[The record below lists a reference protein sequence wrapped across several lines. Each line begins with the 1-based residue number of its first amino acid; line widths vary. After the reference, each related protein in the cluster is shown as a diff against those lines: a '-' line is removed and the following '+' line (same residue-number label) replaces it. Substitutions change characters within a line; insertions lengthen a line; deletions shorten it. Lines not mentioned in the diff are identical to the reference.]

1 MRTTLTI
8 DDDIAKLV
16 EQEQRRSG
24 ESFKGTVNTLLR
36 LGLMN
41 SRQKADKK
49 PFVVTPFPLGV
60 GEMLDR
66 HDGSVSALLEELEG
80 PYHR

>member
-1 MRTTLTI
+1 VRTTLTI
-8 DDDIAKLV
+8 DDDIAVLV
-16 EQEQRRSG
+16 EQERRRTG

-41 SRQKADKK
+41 SRQKADEKL
-49 PFVVTPFPLGV
+49 FVVTPFPLGV

-66 HDGSVSALLEELEG
+66 HDGCVSSLLEELEG

>member
-1 MRTTLTI
+1 
-8 DDDIAKLV
+8 
-16 EQEQRRSG
+16 
-24 ESFKGTVNTLLR
+24 
-36 LGLMN
+36 MN
-41 SRQKADKK
+41 AREKADKK

-66 HDGSVSALLEELEG
+66 HDGCVSALLEELEG

>member
-1 MRTTLTI
+1 
-8 DDDIAKLV
+8 
-16 EQEQRRSG
+16 
-24 ESFKGTVNTLLR
+24 
-36 LGLMN
+36 LMN
-41 SRQKADKK
+41 AHEKAATK

-66 HDGSVSALLEELEG
+66 HDGCVSALLDELEG